1 MINTN
6 HTPGP
11 WTINLSFDAAMRRE
25 IWTET
30 DAATGHRELV
40 ALIPDAEGEH
50 INADARLIAAAPELL
65 AALRWA
71 LDQIEDD
78 LDPEHQ
84 AALNAAHVA
93 IHNATWGRL

>member
-1 MINTN
+1 MSAT

-11 WTINLSFDAAMRRE
+11 WTVTHSFDATIRRE
-25 IWTET
+25 IWTEI
-30 DAATGHRELV
+30 DRETGHRELV

-50 INADARLIAAAPELL
+50 INGDARLIAAAPELL

-78 LDPEHQ
+78 LDFDHQ
-84 AALNAAHVA
+84 AALEAAKAA
-93 IHNATWGRL
+93 ISKATGGAL